1 MRFQSGA
8 LSVTES
14 IIVDNPTRRCYVGA
28 RLQDGGEPITMQ
40 LSIPPNFERI
50 TFQTEFFGRRFFL
63 LGDKLATSLP
73 WPPGQRE
80 LQFTYIVPVQ
90 QGFYLWQRPLDL
102 PCERLRV
109 SIETPNSADISCNLD
124 LAPAPSPDK
133 AVYLS
138 SGATLPKGHLVR
150 IELGRLPVSFIA
162 YARWLAAAL
171 LLISFCIGGG
181 LIFKQLYYGS
191 KHRPRIDRQ
200 KSNILSTKTLRRNG
214 RIKKAA

>member
-28 RLQDGGEPITMQ
+28 RQQDGGEPITMQ
-40 LSIPPNFERI
+40 LSIPPNFERT
-50 TFQTEFFGRRFFL
+50 TFQTEFFGRRFFR
-63 LGDKLATSLP
+63 LGDKLATSVP

-80 LQFTYIVPVQ
+80 LEFTYVLPVQ
-90 QGFYLWQRPLDL
+90 QGYYLWQRPLDL
-102 PCERLRV
+102 PCEKL
-109 SIETPNSADISCNLD
+109 SILIDMPKVEDISCNLSSY
-124 LAPAPSPDK
+124 LTSTPGK
-133 AVYLS
+133 AVYQS
-138 SGATLPKGHLVR
+138 RGATLPKGRVVR
-150 IELGRLPVSFIA
+150 VELGRLPVPFMT

-191 KHRPRIDRQ
+191 KHRPCIDTQ
-200 KSNILSTKTLRRNG
+200 KGEILSTKTLQRDGRN
-214 RIKKAA
+214 KKAA